1 MEDEKKWKINK
12 MEDNHSGR
20 LSFCR
25 LPFWS
30 SSILVVF
37 IFFHLPFW
45 SSSILVVFHFGRPPF
60 WSSSILVVF
69 HFGRLPLWSS
79 SILVVFHFGRPPF
92 WSSSILI
99 FFHFCHLPFWSDIC
113 KKVLKFFLHH
123 TLILRPA
130 LLYSQF
136 TAMLVK
142 SGSSNQTVDLVPMGA
157 CVNCTTTY
165 SQLNALNVIK
175 FIPST
180 SHLIN
185 TSLPPFVG

>member
-1 MEDEKKWKINK
+1 ML
-12 MEDNHSGR
+12 H
-20 LSFCR
+20 
-25 LPFWS
+25 
-30 SSILVVF
+30 
-37 IFFHLPFW
+37 
-45 SSSILVVFHFGRPPF
+45 
-60 WSSSILVVF
+60 
-69 HFGRLPLWSS
+69 
-79 SILVVFHFGRPPF
+79 
-92 WSSSILI
+92 
-99 FFHFCHLPFWSDIC
+99 
-113 KKVLKFFLHH
+113 FFLHH

-185 TSLPPFVG
+185 TSLPPFVGNNENDNDDTRSNGHIRFLKTDVTKIVSIVNIYVIVNLVLGLETLLKIDVAKLLD